1 MYTNNDRQVVT
12 PQLRRLAGR
21 HARYF
26 DYSLEGPWG
35 PCREMRRS
43 ARVKTPRCGATSSRV
58 RRQTS
63 NVAHRSDSL
72 SLPGDASGGATM
84 RAMLNCPSM
93 GPSFFYFWSARQIHR
108 DRKQGEPALSKT

>member
-1 MYTNNDRQVVT
+1 MVTEREERRNLLATCVTDRWFPTNYLRIAQPPPCFRPHSVLMYTNNDRQVVT

-43 ARVKTPRCGATSSRV
+43 ARENPRV
-58 RRQTS
+58 RRYF
-63 NVAHRSDSL
+63 L
-72 SLPGDASGGATM
+72 SGEAATEQ
-84 RAMLNCPSM
+84 RCPSLRFTL
-93 GPSFFYFWSARQIHR
+93 PPW
-108 DRKQGEPALSKT
+108 